1 VSGWMLAWP
10 GPATLTSWGRAK
22 PAPQRSTTLYDTAR
36 LTFLFGSNRDI
47 SILHRQRS
55 IEVMERN
62 AAREV
67 TPRSGR
73 LSRQVL
79 PGVVGEKL
87 ELVAVGHPELL
98 LAGLAGVVADRT
110 DRAALLAQDMTAVG
124 TGDAERQ
131 PIEFA

>member
-1 VSGWMLAWP
+1 
-10 GPATLTSWGRAK
+10 
-22 PAPQRSTTLYDTAR
+22 
-36 LTFLFGSNRDI
+36 
-47 SILHRQRS
+47 
-55 IEVMERN
+55 MERN
-62 AAREV
+62 AACEV

-87 ELVAVGHPELL
+87 ELVAIGHPELL
-98 LAGLAGVVADRT
+98 LAGRAGVVAHRT